1 MPEKYA
7 QGLTYYQLLGV
18 KPGCSIEDLR
28 RAYREKSKVYHPDT
42 TTLPIP
48 LARDRF
54 DRLKEA
60 YATLINPEERLRY
73 DRQLKSPNTSNSVYT
88 SPLTQAQSV
97 RSRYSPLQ
105 SAVTDRSHS
114 ERPLSPGEV
123 FALFIL
129 GLTFVGCLVLAVIV
143 GYTRGDW
150 MLQALHYF
158 SS

>member
-1 MPEKYA
+1 MPDKNA
-7 QGLTYYQLLGV
+7 QGLTYYQLLEV
-18 KPGCSIEDLR
+18 EPGCSLQELR

-42 TTLPIP
+42 TMLPID

-60 YATLINPEERLRY
+60 YVTLTNPQDRLRY
-73 DRQLKSPNTSNSVYT
+73 DRHLQTQRMGRSSTLGQELLSKSAEFNHGLETRPY
-88 SPLTQAQSV
+88 
-97 RSRYSPLQ
+97 R
-105 SAVTDRSHS
+105 
-114 ERPLSPGEV
+114 ERPLSPGEI

-143 GYTRGDW
+143 GFSRGDW

>member
-1 MPEKYA
+1 MMPEKNA
-7 QGLTYYQLLGV
+7 QGLTYYQLLEV
-18 KPGCSIEDLR
+18 EPGCSLQELR

-42 TTLPIP
+42 TTLPMA

-60 YATLINPEERLRY
+60 YATLTNPEERLRY
-73 DRQLKSPNTSNSVYT
+73 DRHLQTKRMIRSSDLGEGLPPKSLDVEYGLP
-88 SPLTQAQSV
+88 
-97 RSRYSPLQ
+97 SRPY
-105 SAVTDRSHS
+105 R
-114 ERPLSPGEV
+114 ERPLSPGEI

-143 GYTRGDW
+143 GFTRGDW